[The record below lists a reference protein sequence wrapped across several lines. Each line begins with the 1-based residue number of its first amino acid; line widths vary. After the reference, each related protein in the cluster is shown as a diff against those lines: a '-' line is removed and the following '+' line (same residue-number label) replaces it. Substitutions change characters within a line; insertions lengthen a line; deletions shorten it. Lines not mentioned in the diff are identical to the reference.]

1 MSQRPIVA
9 QRRKDAK
16 EEHQFASPPQI
27 RYHSNMAIK
36 ASPPAHKIADTG
48 ETPERGHAV
57 WKRSKI
63 ELGLKQAEDR
73 ASLIPADKVW
83 RDLGLER

>member
-1 MSQRPIVA
+1 MPYRSIVA
-9 QRRKDAK
+9 QRRKDA
-16 EEHQFASPPQI
+16 EEERQFASTPQI
-27 RYHSNMAIK
+27 RYHPNMATK

-48 ETPERGHAV
+48 ESPESGHAV

>member
-1 MSQRPIVA
+1 MPKRPIFA

-16 EEHQFASPPQI
+16 EERQFASTPQI
-27 RYHSNMAIK
+27 RYHPNMATK

-48 ETPERGHAV
+48 ETPEAGHAA

-73 ASLIPADKVW
+73 ASLIPAEKVW

>member
-1 MSQRPIVA
+1 
-9 QRRKDAK
+9 
-16 EEHQFASPPQI
+16 
-27 RYHSNMAIK
+27 MATK
-36 ASPPAHKIADTG
+36 ASPPAHQIAGTG
-48 ETPERGHAV
+48 EASERGHTA

-83 RDLGLER
+83 RDLGLEGCFVLRS